1 MYPSSVELGVA
12 SVRLLSLD
20 ICGVVLDLH
29 RLTQNVS
36 VIYHSIESCAW
47 SPRVSREC
55 QALSVKQRAFSGLS
69 RSASG
74 DF

>member
-36 VIYHSIESCAW
+36 VIYHSMKAVLGH
-47 SPRVSREC
+47 PVSQGNAR
-55 QALSVKQRAFSGLS
+55 LYL
-69 RSASG
+69 
-74 DF
+74 